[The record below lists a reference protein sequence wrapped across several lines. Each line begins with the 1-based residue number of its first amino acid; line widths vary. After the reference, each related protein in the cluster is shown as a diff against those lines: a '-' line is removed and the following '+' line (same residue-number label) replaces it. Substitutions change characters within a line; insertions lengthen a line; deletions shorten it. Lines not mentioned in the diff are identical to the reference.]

1 MIFIILSFI
10 YTGDRKS
17 ALQQIQNIQNPAEK
31 TYYTGVLQKNP
42 LSGMRYFEKVISKYG
57 NSVWADSALYR
68 IGMYYYT
75 MEDLDQ
81 TIHFLNLIIKRHPN
95 SPLKPLCN
103 FWLGTVYL
111 LRGDTAT
118 ASQYLQKTTPSSK
131 EGILSR
137 IDIKNIVGE
146 NTKEVY
152 TVQIGAYKELRWA
165 KNRQNEM
172 QKKGYNAEIHP
183 VSNEEGKTI
192 FKLTIGRFSTREEA
206 LSLMKTLKE
215 KENIDCW
222 ITKIW
227 VH

>member
-1 MIFIILSFI
+1 MILIILSFI
-10 YTGDRKS
+10 YAGDRKA
-17 ALQQIQNIQNPAEK
+17 ALQYVQNIPDPAEK
-31 TYYTGVLQKNP
+31 AYYTGVLQKNP

-57 NSVWADSALYR
+57 NSPYADSALYR
-68 IGMYYYT
+68 ISMYYYT
-75 MEDLDQ
+75 MGDLDQ
-81 TIHFLNLIIKRHPN
+81 TIHFLNLVIKRHPN
-95 SPLKPLCN
+95 TPVKPLCN

-118 ASQYLQKTTPSSK
+118 ASQYLQKTTSGS
-131 EGILSR
+131 EGGILSR
-137 IDIKNIVGE
+137 IDIKNIEGE
-146 NTKEVY
+146 NTKEIY
-152 TVQIGAYKELRWA
+152 TVQIGAYKELKWA

-172 QKKGYNAEIHP
+172 QKKGYEAEIHP
-183 VSNEEGKTI
+183 VSTEEGKTI
-192 FKLTIGRFSTREEA
+192 FKLTIGRFTSREEA